1 MSDEERVTT
10 DDSLPETELFYA
22 ESDEKCPYCKIYK
35 VMADSRLFK
44 VPVSLKPQYWYY
56 LEEWSI
62 KYSRIEEGSNK
73 GCQFCGL
80 LVDATTAWGKEQGVD
95 GLKLRWYL
103 KPEDGKFLML
113 VRFRSDGHHDV
124 CIVHGTGMS
133 IVNCASPTLKKNRR
147 LSVTVESPRYT
158 PAYIKRHIV
167 SRSSRYSSPLAR
179 GL

>member
-95 GLKLRWYL
+95 GLEFGWGLEL
-103 KPEDGKFLML
+103 EDGQFLIM
-113 VRFRSDGHHDV
+113 VKCQSDDRNDAFIFR
-124 CIVHGTGMS
+124 GTGMS
-133 IVNCASPTLKKNRR
+133 IIDCARPDIEKKQ
-147 LSVTVESPRYT
+147 
-158 PAYIKRHIV
+158 AF
-167 SRSSRYSSPLAR
+167 SRSGISKIPCKYQETHHLPRQSLQLTV
-179 GL
+179 G